1 MDVVIVYETDAQ
13 HSKASRNV
21 VAVCSSKRAAIS
33 LIVNDLLEKK
43 IIEAKSIADYRNALN
58 QKSQTQGLD
67 TNFIISE
74 ITINKFLN
82 L

>member
-33 LIVNDLLEKK
+33 LVVNDLLEKK
-43 IIEAKSIADYRNALN
+43 IIEPKDIATYRNELN
-58 QKSQTQGLD
+58 EKSQTQGLD
-67 TNFIISE
+67 NNFLLTE
-74 ITINKFLN
+74 TTVNKFIQ
-82 L
+82 